1 MIQMAIELF
10 VNVKEMTELLKK
22 ALPDRKNI
30 DRHMINN
37 VRICARKKLELDS
50 VNIEIDPNYFDPKCI
65 TSYRDIAGNYTKGS
79 YIIIIFV
86 FFIYLFGL
94 F

>member
-1 MIQMAIELF
+1 MIQIAIELF

-22 ALPDRKNI
+22 VLPDRKNI

-37 VRICARKKLELDS
+37 VRIRARKKLEFDS
-50 VNIEIDPNYFDPKCI
+50 VNIEIDPKHFDPKCI
-65 TSYRDIAGNYTKGS
+65 TSYRDIAGNYTKGA
-79 YIIIIFV
+79 YIYYICI
-86 FFIYLFGL
+86 FIYLFCL